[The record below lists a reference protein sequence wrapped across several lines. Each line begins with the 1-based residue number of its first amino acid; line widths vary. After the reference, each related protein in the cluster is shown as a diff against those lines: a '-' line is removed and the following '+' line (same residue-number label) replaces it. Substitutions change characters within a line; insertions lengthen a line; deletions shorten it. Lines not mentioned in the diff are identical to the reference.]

1 MKGNEKSGQTYAED
15 EYVLA
20 NVDTHN
26 RAVVRPFLPL
36 KADKGELA
44 GSSNIEVAMKMSA
57 L

>member
-36 KADKGELA
+36 KADKVELA